1 MEKITEALEAQ
12 GVSANLLKE
21 IAAFRAHYPVEE
33 ALQNR
38 VTAPDMPYYGRE
50 TFEMAAYALLQ
61 GENILLTGSKATGK
75 IFWRKILRGCSADPP
90 TTCPF
95 MSTWI
100 AVRLWAQIHFA
111 AVKYSCG
118 RVLCISAR

>member
-75 IFWRKILRGCSADPP
+75 
-90 TTCPF
+90 
-95 MSTWI
+95 
-100 AVRLWAQIHFA
+100 
-111 AVKYSCG
+111 KYSGGKSCVGVRQTVLQHVLSCQHGQQRACG
-118 RVLCISAR
+118 RRYISRR